1 MSSFRIV
8 VDRELC
14 EGNAR
19 CVRIAPALFEV
30 GDDDKVRVLVDRPDA
45 ALRESVE
52 TAVAVCPRQAL
63 AIVDG

>member
-1 MSSFRIV
+1 MRIV

-19 CVRIAPALFEV
+19 CVRIAPAVFEV
-30 GDDDKVRVLVDRPDA
+30 GDDDALRVLVERPDA

-52 TAVAVCPRQAL
+52 AAVAVCPRQAL
-63 AIVDG
+63 ALVDD